1 MENSLFSSH
10 FLIMKTTKLLLLIS
24 LLMIRTSNSQQLE
37 VDALLQLKQY
47 LNDPQNHLINWKTS
61 PSPCHFSGI
70 TCNST
75 SGQVT
80 SLSLPNMKLSGKLS
94 PSIATLQSLTVLN
107 FGENT
112 ISGPLPSAL
121 MNCINLQLLNLSSN
135 GFNGHLP
142 DFSSL
147 KNLQVL
153 DLSSNAFSGGFPPW
167 LGNLTALVYLGLA
180 SNKFDE
186 GEIPENIGKLKNLKV
201 LFLAQ
206 CNLVG
211 QIPVS
216 IFELTELETLDL
228 SQNQLT
234 GDFPVSISNLLNLH
248 KLELYQNKLTGSIPS
263 ELANLIQLHEFDV
276 SQNQISGKLPVE
288 LANLKNLTVFQLFR
302 NNFSGEL
309 PAGFGD
315 FQHLIGLSLYEN
327 SFSGELPK
335 NLGRFSPLIS
345 IDISENNFSG
355 RFPPFLCESN
365 KLQYLL
371 ALQNNFSGEF
381 PGTYSS
387 CKSLVRFRIS
397 QNRFEGMIPN
407 SLWGLPFAAIIDVA
421 DNGFTGDIH
430 ADIGISTSLIQ
441 LYVNN
446 NKLSGRIPRQIG
458 NLSSLISL
466 HLEQNEFSGP
476 IPSELGY
483 CTKLAEINIARNLL
497 NGGIPETFSLLNSL
511 NSLNVSRNFLTG
523 TIPESLQTLK
533 LTSIDFSDNKL
544 SGMVPPGLLMIA
556 GEEAFSRNPELCFS
570 ETSGSCNASHRH
582 KSKMSKALML
592 LLIMLAAMVI
602 FSVLVFRTY
611 KSFMF
616 ESRIKAKDQE
626 KITEKDQVWKMESFN
641 TEDINAEE
649 IFYLDD
655 KNLIGSGRTGK
666 VYKLE
671 FKNKGIVAVKQLF
684 NGTQISAPKLD
695 ILKNIKHK
703 NILNFYAYLT
713 KGASNFLVFEYM
725 PRGNLHQALCRKT
738 KDGQP
743 EMDWS
748 KRYKIALGVAKAIMY
763 LHHDCSPAILHKNI
777 RSSNIF
783 LDDQYEAKIAV
794 KLELSDFSGTNS
806 YMAPELAYSI
816 KASEKSDV
824 YSFGVVLLEL
834 ITGYSPV
841 EPKFGKGKDIVYWVS
856 TQINSE
862 NVAEILD
869 SSLSENA
876 IEDMIKVLKVA
887 MLCTT
892 KLPAVRPL
900 MTSVVRMLIDAE
912 PCCKE
917 RHAWN

>member
-1 MENSLFSSH
+1 MQNSLFSSH
-10 FLIMKTTKLLLLIS
+10 LLIMKTTKLLLLFS
-24 LLMIRTSNSQQLE
+24 LLMIRNSNSQQLE
-37 VDALLQLKQY
+37 VEALLQLKQN

-94 PSIATLQSLTVLN
+94 PYIATLQSLTVLN
-107 FGENT
+107 FGENS
-112 ISGPLPSAL
+112 ISGPLPSEL

-186 GEIPENIGKLKNLKV
+186 SEIPEIIGKLKYLKV

-263 ELANLIQLHEFDV
+263 ELANLVQLHEFDV
-276 SQNQISGKLPVE
+276 SQNQMSGKLPVE

-371 ALQNNFSGEF
+371 ALQNNFSGQF
-381 PGTYSS
+381 PGTYST

-397 QNRFEGMIPN
+397 QNQFEGMIPN

-421 DNGFTGDIH
+421 DNGFSGDIH

-556 GEEAFSRNPELCFS
+556 GEEAFSGNAELCFS
-570 ETSGSCNASHRH
+570 ETSGSCNTSHRH

-592 LLIMLAAMVI
+592 LLIMLAAMVL
-602 FSVLVFRTY
+602 FSVLVFRTF

-616 ESRIKAKDQE
+616 ETRSKEKDQE

-641 TEDINAEE
+641 TEDIKAEE
-649 IFYLDD
+649 IFFLDD

-666 VYKLE
+666 VYRSEL
-671 FKNKGIVAVKQLF
+671 KNKGNVAVKQLF
-684 NGTQISAPKLD
+684 NGTQISTPELD
-695 ILKNIKHK
+695 MLKNIKHK
-703 NILNFYAYLT
+703 NILKLYACLT
-713 KGASNFLVFEYM
+713 KGGSNFLVFEYI
-725 PRGNLHQALCRKT
+725 PRGNLHQALRRKT
-738 KDGQP
+738 KTGQP
-743 EMDWS
+743 ELDWS
-748 KRYKIALGVAKAIMY
+748 IRYKIALSAAKAIMY

-777 RSSNIF
+777 KSSNIL

-794 KLELSDFSGTNS
+794 KLELSDFSGTNC

-816 KASEKSDV
+816 KPSEKSDV

-900 MTSVVRMLIDAE
+900 MTGVVRMLIDAE
-912 PCCKE
+912 PCCML
-917 RHAWN
+917 WN